1 MKYKFRHLLLHL
13 IQGNVRILLL
23 CNIVFSAFAIWIY
36 HSLGNVASKINKC
49 FLIVFFSYIL
59 SLPPNTFSSDV
70 TKHGRANKPSTSCPE
85 PGQNWMKDEDAYS
98 ASLYYIVQNYGLSA
112 ATLKLFTHWTFY
124 SRVKCSYNSKS
135 CTTYW
140 FLVLLCYWGYW
151 TVAELFVLD
160 IYLYLNYYN
169 LNQYTNMNNILT
181 YAFTNNIIVIH
192 GFSSILSFLWSVYCA
207 NSGIFIPFTA
217 LIVPFFFRSSR

>member
-1 MKYKFRHLLLHL
+1 MLHL
-13 IQGNVRILLL
+13 IQGIVRLLLL
-23 CNIVFSAFAIWIY
+23 CKIVFSAFAIWIY

-49 FLIVFFSYIL
+49 FLIGFSVASIL
-59 SLPPNTFSSDV
+59 SWTRTELDERWRCLFSF
-70 TKHGRANKPSTSCPE
+70 
-85 PGQNWMKDEDAYS
+85 
-98 ASLYYIVQNYGLSA
+98 SLLHCSKLWAETA

-124 SRVKCSYNSKS
+124 SPVKCSYNSKS

-160 IYLYLNYYN
+160 IYLYKYLNYYN

-181 YAFTNNIIVIH
+181 YAFTNNVIVIH
-192 GFSSILSFLWSVYCA
+192 GFSSILSFLLSVHCA
-207 NSGIFIPFTA
+207 NSAIFIPFTT
-217 LIVPFFFRSSR
+217 LIVPFFFRSPR

>member
-1 MKYKFRHLLLHL
+1 MFFNCFFQLHPESAAEHLL
-13 IQGNVRILLL
+13 
-23 CNIVFSAFAIWIY
+23 
-36 HSLGNVASKINKC
+36 IN
-49 FLIVFFSYIL
+49 
-59 SLPPNTFSSDV
+59 SDV

-85 PGQNWMKDEDAYS
+85 PGRNWMKDEDAFS
-98 ASLYYIVQNYGLSA
+98 KLWAETA

-124 SRVKCSYNSKS
+124 SPVKCSYNSKS

-181 YAFTNNIIVIH
+181 YIMPLLIMLLSYMVSALFCPFYCPFIV
-192 GFSSILSFLWSVYCA
+192 LV
-207 NSGIFIPFTA
+207 
-217 LIVPFFFRSSR
+217 VPFFFRPPR